1 MGQGWQVWQ
10 ELRDLVVPTRELS
23 GYTCA
28 MTRDPSYDPDD
39 VAALF
44 DRCAGNY
51 RWWSNVS
58 SFGFVDRWRKA
69 AVLQIPTDNPKVIVD
84 LMAGTGE
91 AWPHILKRY
100 PNAKITAIDIS
111 HQMHLHALD
120 VLHKDRAD
128 KITHIEANALT
139 TPLPD
144 GMADV
149 VVSTFGLKTFN
160 AEQHVILAQ
169 QVARLLKDGGG
180 FSLIEASDPKG
191 WILRPFYRLYMD
203 HVIPLVEKLFLK
215 GAEDFSMVGP
225 YSKQFGD
232 CAGFADAMKAE
243 GLDVRLNRHF
253 FGCATSVSGRKP
265 VA

>member
-1 MGQGWQVWQ
+1 MS
-10 ELRDLVVPTRELS
+10 D
-23 GYTCA
+23 
-28 MTRDPSYDPDD
+28 DPSYDPAD

-58 SFGFVDRWRKA
+58 SFGFVNRWRRA
-69 AVLQIPTDNPKVIVD
+69 AVRQLPATHPKVVVD

-91 AWPHILKRY
+91 IWSHVLKRF
-100 PNAKITAIDIS
+100 PDAEITAIDIS

-120 VLHKDRAD
+120 VLHSERAD
-128 KITHIEANALT
+128 KITHLEANALT

-144 GMADV
+144 EMADA

-160 AEQHVILAQ
+160 PEQHVILAQ
-169 QVARLLKDGGG
+169 QVKRLLKPGGA

-191 WILRPFYRLYMD
+191 WLLRPFFRFYMD

-225 YSKQFGD
+225 YSKRFGD
-232 CAGFADAMKAE
+232 CEGFAQAMRDT
-243 GLDVRLNRHF
+243 GLEVTYHRHF

>member
-1 MGQGWQVWQ
+1 MDD
-10 ELRDLVVPTRELS
+10 E
-23 GYTCA
+23 
-28 MTRDPSYDPDD
+28 PSYDPAD

-58 SFGFVDRWRKA
+58 SFEFVNRWRRA
-69 AVLQIPTDNPKVIVD
+69 AVRQIPSPNPKVVVD

-91 AWPHILKRY
+91 IWPHVLARY
-100 PNAKITAIDIS
+100 PDAEITAIDIS
-111 HQMHLHALD
+111 HQMHVHALE
-120 VLHKDRAD
+120 VLHSERAE
-128 KITHIEANALT
+128 KIIHLEANALT

-160 AEQHVILAQ
+160 PEQHVILAQ
-169 QVARLLKDGGG
+169 QVARLLKPGGA

-191 WILRPFYRLYMD
+191 WVLRPFYRVYMD
-203 HVIPLVEKLFLK
+203 RVIPLVEKLFLK

-225 YSKQFGD
+225 YSKRFGN
-232 CAGFADAMKAE
+232 CEGFAQAMRDA
-243 GLDVRLNRHF
+243 GLEVAYNRHF
-253 FGCATSVSGRKP
+253 FGCATSVSGRKS
-265 VA
+265 A

>member
-1 MGQGWQVWQ
+1 MID
-10 ELRDLVVPTRELS
+10 E
-23 GYTCA
+23 
-28 MTRDPSYDPDD
+28 PSYDPAD

-58 SFGFVDRWRKA
+58 SFGFVNRWRRA
-69 AVLQIPTDNPKVIVD
+69 AVRQIPAPNPKVIVD

-91 AWPHILKRY
+91 IWPHLLARY
-100 PNAKITAIDIS
+100 PGAEITAIDIS
-111 HQMHLHALD
+111 HQMHLHALA
-120 VLHKDRAD
+120 VLHAERAER
-128 KITHIEANALT
+128 ITHIEANALT

-144 GMADV
+144 AMADV

-169 QVARLLKDGGG
+169 QVARLLKAGGA

-191 WILRPFYRLYMD
+191 WFGRPFFRFYMD
-203 HVIPLVEKLFLK
+203 RVVPLVEKLFLK
-215 GAEDFSMVGP
+215 GAEDFSMIGP
-225 YSKQFGD
+225 YSKGFGN
-232 CAGFADAMKAE
+232 CEGFAAALRDQ
-243 GLDVRLNRHF
+243 GLEVTYHRHF

-265 VA
+265 LA

>member
-1 MGQGWQVWQ
+1 MSD
-10 ELRDLVVPTRELS
+10 E
-23 GYTCA
+23 
-28 MTRDPSYDPDD
+28 PSYDPAD

-58 SFGFVDRWRKA
+58 SFGFVNRWRRA
-69 AVLQIPTDNPKVIVD
+69 AVRQIPASHPEVIVD

-91 AWPHILKRY
+91 IWPHLLARY
-100 PNAKITAIDIS
+100 PGAKITAIDIS
-111 HQMHLHALD
+111 HQMHVHALE
-120 VLHKDRAD
+120 VLHQERAE
-128 KITHIEANALT
+128 KITHLEANALE

-160 AEQHVILAQ
+160 AEQHAILAQ
-169 QVARLLKDGGG
+169 QVARLLKPGGA

-191 WILRPFYRLYMD
+191 WIGRPFYRVYMD
-203 HVIPLVEKLFLK
+203 RVIPLVEKLFLK
-215 GAEDFSMVGP
+215 GAEDFSMIGP
-225 YSKQFGD
+225 YSKGFGT
-232 CAGFADAMKAE
+232 CEGFAQALTDV
-243 GLDVRLNRHF
+243 GLQVTYHRHF

-265 VA
+265 V

>member
-1 MGQGWQVWQ
+1 M
-10 ELRDLVVPTRELS
+10 RD
-23 GYTCA
+23 
-28 MTRDPSYDPDD
+28 DPSYDPDD

-58 SFGFVDRWRKA
+58 SFGFVERWRKA
-69 AVLQIPTDNPKVIVD
+69 AVRQIPSTHPQVIVD

-91 AWPHILKRY
+91 AWPHLLARY
-100 PNAKITAIDIS
+100 PGATITAIDIS
-111 HQMHLHALD
+111 HQMHLHALE
-120 VLHKDRAD
+120 VLHQDRVD

-144 GMADV
+144 GIADV
-149 VVSTFGLKTFN
+149 VFSTFGLKTFN
-160 AEQHVILAQ
+160 PEQHRVLAA
-169 QVARLLKDGGG
+169 QVARLLKDGGA
-180 FSLIEASDPKG
+180 FSLLEASDPKG
-191 WILRPFYRLYMD
+191 WILRPFYRFYMD
-203 HVIPLVEKLFLK
+203 RVIPLVEKIFLQ

-225 YSKQFGD
+225 YSKRFGG
-232 CAGFADAMKAE
+232 CEGFARALEAE
-243 GLDVRLNRHF
+243 GLEVRQHRHF